1 MENVKSFYDRL
12 DMLIRNGVENSL
24 EDEIEYTIKPL
35 LFNITNKILRLPLR
49 ESMISY
55 YKLLMKEF
63 DKYDEKYIDTLNFE
77 RLPTDEEE
85 REILAQ
91 VDNSYDETKGLAGEL
106 KSGDVFFGRI
116 NEGFII
122 RENNNDYQVSELS
135 IFFFG
140 EVSDIFRC
148 FDIGD
153 ENLYGSPQKTVRISS
168 EWDRPVISQKQ
179 TVVLFKLMK
188 NKRVFNRSIE
198 NTKISEAVNIL
209 TGYSKNSIRQ
219 DMSSEISILINKN
232 DELTKIQNVLQSII
246 EDIEKE
252 KRSVLS

>member
-106 KSGDVFFGRI
+106 KSGDVSLG
-116 NEGFII
+116 
-122 RENNNDYQVSELS
+122 
-135 IFFFG
+135 
-140 EVSDIFRC
+140 
-148 FDIGD
+148 
-153 ENLYGSPQKTVRISS
+153 
-168 EWDRPVISQKQ
+168 
-179 TVVLFKLMK
+179 
-188 NKRVFNRSIE
+188 
-198 NTKISEAVNIL
+198 A
-209 TGYSKNSIRQ
+209 
-219 DMSSEISILINKN
+219 
-232 DELTKIQNVLQSII
+232 
-246 EDIEKE
+246 
-252 KRSVLS
+252 